1 MSIKLVAPDI
11 CYRQSY
17 HRYIQELG
25 DDERYPFPLDFD
37 YQDFPAYL
45 ARLKEI
51 EQGIRLPAGY
61 VPSSTWWLVEN
72 DELIGVSNL
81 RHYLNNSIRH
91 IGGHIGLSIR
101 PSRRGKGLSKALL
114 QLTIGKAKAMG
125 VKTVHIHCYR
135 HNTASARMIMACGGA
150 LESEV
155 ILDQSPGSEIIQRY
169 LCAV

>member
-1 MSIKLVAPDI
+1 MSIKLVAPDS
-11 CYRQSY
+11 CYQQSY

-25 DDERYPFPLDFD
+25 DEERYPFPLDFD

-51 EQGIRLPAGY
+51 EQGINLPTGY
-61 VPSSTWWLVEN
+61 VPSSTYWLVEN

-81 RHYLNNSIRH
+81 RHHLNDTIRH
-91 IGGHIGLSIR
+91 TGGHIGLSIR
-101 PSRRGKGLSKALL
+101 PSHRRKGLSKTLL

-125 VKTVHIHCYR
+125 IETVHIHCYR
-135 HNTASARMIMACGGA
+135 HNTASARMIQACGGV

-155 ILDQSPGSEIIQRY
+155 ILDQGSEPEIIQRY
-169 LCAV
+169 LCSV

>member
-1 MSIKLVAPDI
+1 MTIKLIAPDI
-11 CYRQSY
+11 SYQQSY

-25 DDERYPFPLDFD
+25 DEERYPFPLDFD

-45 ARLKEI
+45 SRLKEI
-51 EQGIRLPAGY
+51 EQGINLPTGY
-61 VPSSTWWLVEN
+61 VPSSTYWLVQN

-81 RHYLNNSIRH
+81 RHSLNDSIRH
-91 IGGHIGLSIR
+91 AGGHIGLSIR
-101 PSRRGKGLSKALL
+101 PSQRRKGLSKTLL

-125 VKTVHIHCYR
+125 IETVHIHCYR
-135 HNTASARMIMACGGA
+135 HNAASARMIRACGGV

-155 ILDQSPGSEIIQRY
+155 ILNQGPEPEIIQRY